1 MIDYDFMIDLRS
13 PKQQEEDAEWGR
25 KHGEQYKCFEPD
37 WETIK
42 RLASADDY
50 EPKTVL
56 FMEKGEAPS
65 LEDAQEFVGGYIEIV
80 RTRKGAQLIIDEVGR
95 HKDLP
100 VNELASMLYGA
111 PIAGPA
117 MILVGEAK
125 WT

>member
-1 MIDYDFMIDLRS
+1 MKDFDFMIDLRS

-25 KHGEQYKCFEPD
+25 EHGEKYKCFEPD

-42 RLASADDY
+42 RLASAEDY

-80 RTRKGAQLIIDEVGR
+80 HTRKGAQLIIDEVGR

-100 VNELASMLYGA
+100 VNELASMLYGG
-111 PIAGPA
+111 PIKGPA

>member
-1 MIDYDFMIDLRS
+1 MKDYDFVIDLRT
-13 PKQQEEDAEWGR
+13 PEQQEEDVEWGK
-25 KHGEQYKCFEPD
+25 KHGKEYKRSKPD

-42 RLASADDY
+42 RLVSADDY

-56 FMEKGEAPS
+56 FMEKDESPS
-65 LEDAQEFVGGYIEIV
+65 LEDAQAFIGGYIEIV
-80 RTRKGAQLIIDEVGR
+80 HTRKGAQLIIDEVGR

-100 VNELASMLYGA
+100 VNELASMLYGG
-111 PIAGPA
+111 PIKGPA

>member
-1 MIDYDFMIDLRS
+1 MIDYDFMVDLRS
-13 PKQQEEDAEWGR
+13 PEQQQQDAEWNS
-25 KHGEQYKCFEPD
+25 KNGEQYKRFEPD

-42 RLASADDY
+42 RLVSADDY

-65 LEDAQEFVGGYIEIV
+65 LKDAQEFIGGYIEIV
-80 RTRKGAQLIIDEVGR
+80 HTMKGAQLIIDEVGR
-95 HKDLP
+95 HKELP
-100 VNELASMLYGA
+100 VNELASMLYGG
-111 PIAGPA
+111 PIMGPA